1 MSKPALDVRQLVGLG
16 GILFTVIAGQLND
29 SVLDTALPDVGGAIG
44 ISMDAESWLRTL
56 FVTGQ
61 VVGMCCSPSLG
72 LGFSFR
78 RFGLFVVALNCFP
91 TMMMA
96 LGGGAA
102 PLFILRL
109 LQGLASGF
117 SIPLLLTIALRA
129 LGPEIRLYGL
139 ATYALTATF
148 TPNLA
153 ASLAALWIDGTGDWH
168 WLFLQP
174 IPLCALAAAA
184 IWWGLPQDE
193 PQWHR
198 LKQFDWPGVLLVA
211 AGFGSLSIIFEQGE
225 RLDWFNSEL
234 IAVMAVVSAVSI
246 PAFLLNE
253 KHQPVPLVRLDLLR
267 RRNFAYTVAALL
279 VFLVIGLSASQVPLT
294 FLTQVRGYRPLQAHL
309 VTLEVALPQLVLLPA
324 TAWLLDHK
332 HVDARWINA
341 LGFLCVLTACFM
353 GAHVISNWT
362 RDQFYVP
369 QAFQAVGFAFVV
381 MPLLLFATNSL
392 SPEDGPFGSALFNTP
407 RAVAEAAGY
416 GVLSLVTRWRGGL
429 HRVRIVD
436 LIGQNRLALGDL
448 ASIPTGPAPA
458 SRAAYGALY
467 AAIQQQVVTL
477 TTIDM
482 FVILGLLA
490 VGLMILLAI
499 VPERTYPPRIALAK
513 Q

>member
-1 MSKPALDVRQLVGLG
+1 MAGSKLDVPQLVGLA
-16 GILFTVIAGQLND
+16 GILLTVVAGQLND
-29 SVLDTALPDVGGAIG
+29 SVIDTALPDVGGAIG

-61 VVGMCCSPSLG
+61 VLGMCCSPSLG
-72 LGFSFR
+72 LGFTFR
-78 RFGLFVVALNCFP
+78 RFGLFVVALNCLP
-91 TMMMA
+91 TLMMT
-96 LGGGAA
+96 LGGGPA
-102 PLFILRL
+102 PLFILRF

-129 LGPEIRLYGL
+129 LGPQIRLYGL

-174 IPLCALAAAA
+174 IPLCAVAAVA
-184 IWWGLPQDE
+184 IWWGLPQDA

-198 LKQFDWPGVLLVA
+198 LGQFDWPGVLFVA
-211 AGFGSLSIIFEQGE
+211 TGFGSMSIIFEQGE
-225 RLDWFNSEL
+225 RLDWFNSKL
-234 IAVMAVVSAVSI
+234 IAVMTVVSVVSVF
-246 PAFLLNE
+246 AFLVNE
-253 KHQPVPLVRLDLLR
+253 KHQRVPLVRMALLR
-267 RRNFAYTVAALL
+267 RRNFAYTVVALL
-279 VFLVIGLSASQVPLT
+279 VFLVIGLSASQVPLA

-332 HVDARWINA
+332 HVDARWVNA
-341 LGFLCVLTACFM
+341 AGFLLVFLACLM
-353 GAHVISNWT
+353 GTQVVSSWT
-362 RDQFYVP
+362 RNQFYVQ

-381 MPLLLFATNSL
+381 MPLLLFATNTL

-416 GVLSLVTRWRGGL
+416 GILGLITRWRGGL

-436 LIGQNRLALGDL
+436 LIGQNRLALGQL
-448 ASIPTGPAPA
+448 NRIPTAPA
-458 SRAAYGALY
+458 STYGALD
-467 AAIQQQVVTL
+467 AAVRQQVVTL

-482 FVILGLLA
+482 FAILGLLA
-490 VGLMILLAI
+490 LGLMLVLAI
-499 VPERTYPPRIALAK
+499 LPERTYPPRIALAK